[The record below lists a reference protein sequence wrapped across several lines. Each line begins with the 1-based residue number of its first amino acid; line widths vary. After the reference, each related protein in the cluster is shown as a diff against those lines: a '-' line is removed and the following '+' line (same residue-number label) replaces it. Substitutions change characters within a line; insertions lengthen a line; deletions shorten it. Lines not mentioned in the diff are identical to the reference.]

1 MARSSR
7 AATTTSREL
16 TTESAAETEAAAER
30 FARGLRRGDLLLLAG
45 PLGAGKTTFVRGLA
59 RGLGVEGLV
68 QSPTFQLLRAHAG
81 DPGLAHVDVYRL
93 EAAAE
98 LADLGLDDYLES
110 GVVVIEW
117 GDRLEGLPAARRG
130 TIVLEQL
137 GPDRRRL
144 RIAEGPDEWS
154 W

>member
-1 MARSSR
+1 MR

-16 TTESAAETEAAAER
+16 ITESPEETEAAAER
-30 FARGLRRGDLLLLAG
+30 LAGRLRRGDLLLLTG

-59 RGLGVEGLV
+59 RGLGVAGLV
-68 QSPTFQLLRAHAG
+68 QSPTFQLLRTHPG
-81 DPGLAHVDVYRL
+81 DLPLAHVDLYRL

-98 LADLGLDDYLES
+98 LADLGLEDHLEA

-130 TIVLEQL
+130 TVALEQL
-137 GPDRRRL
+137 DPGRRRL
-144 RIAEGPDEWS
+144 RIVEGPDEWS